1 MGTIWSS
8 ETAETHINE
17 NGKRPRSE
25 EENDASAFLTST
37 EIQQRRTKRQRVIS
51 PGSSLFSKTSI
62 SNKITVWLAQA
73 FLSFAEYTAKTA
85 PSSKELLEDD
95 DFMESIC
102 HVLDCFQSSEP
113 DILTRG
119 WRMLC
124 ACTIRNDVIVSDHLT
139 TIPDTDV
146 ASVIAGMNLHGSSM
160 RLQLLGCR
168 ALRILLNKEL
178 TTWKQLMEKGVVPVL
193 LQALDKFPNDLVLQ
207 GLMITFLGML
217 IKETGDDGR
226 HQLLQGGAVE
236 IILQAMRLFEG
247 EDRLL
252 YTGCYALHQLGY
264 QSQARTKI
272 LETGGALVL
281 LNILQSHISDNG
293 LVDICLHAL
302 SKLTTVDASELDT
315 WQWSSLRIVPTIL
328 DCMEKHPLDQSIQR
342 NCLVCLLRLIGRVSV
357 PPYRAILLI
366 LAAMKTFRQC
376 ANFLFFACATLR
388 EIVDQSREQY
398 DTVQY
403 LTEQEGAIDSIL
415 NAIQYHE
422 GAFGLR
428 SIVILLLTE
437 ILTHQQ
443 EIATPTA
450 FGGGRHAIAVVA
462 GVEMDIDA
470 LDVVD

>member
-8 ETAETHINE
+8 ETAETRINE

-25 EENDASAFLTST
+25 EENDVTKFRTSAQS
-37 EIQQRRTKRQRVIS
+37 QQRRTKRQRVTI
-51 PGSSLFSKTSI
+51 PGSSLLSMTSI
-62 SNKITVWLAQA
+62 SNKVTVWLAQA
-73 FLSFAEYTAKTA
+73 FLSFADYTAKTA
-85 PSSKELLEDD
+85 PSGKELLEDD

-119 WRMLC
+119 WGMLC
-124 ACTIRNDVIVSDHLT
+124 NCTIRNHVIDSGHLPT
-139 TIPDTDV
+139 SIPDTDV
-146 ASVIAGMNLHGSSM
+146 ASVIMGMNLHGSSM

-168 ALRILLNKEL
+168 ALRILLNKER
-178 TTWKQLMEKGVVPVL
+178 TTWKKLMEKGVIPVL

-236 IILQAMRLFEG
+236 IILQAMRFFEG

-264 QSQARTKI
+264 HSQARTKI
-272 LETGGALVL
+272 LETGGALIL

-315 WQWSSLRIVPTIL
+315 WQWSSFRIVPTIL

-357 PPYRAILLI
+357 PPHRAILLI

-403 LTEQEGAIDSIL
+403 LTEQEGAIDLIL
-415 NAIQYHE
+415 NAIQHHE

-437 ILTHQQ
+437 ILAHQQ

-470 LDVVD
+470 QDVD